1 MISMT
6 PEQKAREAIDQR
18 LIQSGWILQDM
29 RQLNPMAAPGVAVR
43 EFPTS
48 TGPVDYALFIDGIP
62 VGVVEA
68 KADEKGENITT
79 AEAQSSRYARSTFKW
94 VKADYRIWF
103 AYEATGKLTRFTDY
117 KDQKYRSRRIFSFHR
132 PESLRE
138 LLKQDDTI
146 RNNMK
151 RFPPLDTTGFRDCQV
166 TAIHNLEKSFG
177 ENRPRALIQMATGAG
192 KTFTAI
198 TAVYTMERQGR

>member
-1 MISMT
+1 MT

-62 VGVVEA
+62 IGVVEA

-94 VKADYRIWF
+94 VKTDYRIRF
-103 AYEATGKLTRFTDY
+103 AYEAV
-117 KDQKYRSRRIFSFHR
+117 SF
-132 PESLRE
+132 
-138 LLKQDDTI
+138 QD
-146 RNNMK
+146 
-151 RFPPLDTTGFRDCQV
+151 
-166 TAIHNLEKSFG
+166 S
-177 ENRPRALIQMATGAG
+177 
-192 KTFTAI
+192 
-198 TAVYTMERQGR
+198 